1 MLERGTQT
9 NLTYLTAHLTPYDPA
24 YTDRLGAVIA
34 MFLSQGMSY
43 PDAAAHAAVAIWQT
57 VQRQATMLAYLQVFR
72 IMAVGCLVVMC
83 VVLSLRK
90 VNLNQK
96 APVGH

>member
-1 MLERGTQT
+1 MARSR
-9 NLTYLTAHLTPYDPA
+9 NRA
-24 YTDRLGAVIA
+24 
-34 MFLSQGMSY
+34 LSARVGS
-43 PDAAAHAAVAIWQT
+43 DAAAHAAGAIWQT

-90 VNLNQK
+90 VNLKQK
-96 APVGH
+96 GTVGH